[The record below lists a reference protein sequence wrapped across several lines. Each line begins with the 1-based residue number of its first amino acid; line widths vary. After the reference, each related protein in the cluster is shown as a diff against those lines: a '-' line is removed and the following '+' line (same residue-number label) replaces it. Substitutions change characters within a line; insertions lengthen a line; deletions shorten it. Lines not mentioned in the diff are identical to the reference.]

1 MRGHIRRGSFLFFS
15 FIKLKNRDTKK
26 SPLPE
31 QGHKMKI
38 PWAEVLA
45 DMLTGNPKGSRSYCP
60 FIISNEREVARVVG
74 AAVDMSITELRY
86 FYERIE
92 SGEHPVEPLCDM
104 FLFAFAVGYRAGAR
118 KK

>member
-1 MRGHIRRGSFLFFS
+1 
-15 FIKLKNRDTKK
+15 
-26 SPLPE
+26 
-31 QGHKMKI
+31 MKI

-45 DMLTGNPKGSRSYCP
+45 DVLTGNPKGSRSYCP
-60 FIISNEREVARVVG
+60 FIISNERRFCKMARRNIRG
-74 AAVDMSITELRY
+74 HIAEARRWFRADRRREAAVDMSITELRY

-92 SGEHPVEPLCDM
+92 GGEHPVEPLCDM